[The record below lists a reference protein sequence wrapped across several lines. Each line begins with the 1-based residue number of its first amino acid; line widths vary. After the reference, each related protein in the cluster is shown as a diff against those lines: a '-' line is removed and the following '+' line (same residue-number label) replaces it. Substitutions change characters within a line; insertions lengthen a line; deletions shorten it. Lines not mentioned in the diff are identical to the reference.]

1 MEEIITL
8 DGRQFKLTV
17 DRPLTATEK
26 AQVLADIRKQTG
38 CTSGCGQRTMGSDWQ
53 YGGQISSLA
62 VTCTRTT
69 VTSAPGNPVS
79 LSASPNL
86 GTAPYTVRFLGQ
98 FSATPALLTGA
109 GLTGTAQQ
117 TVATDG
123 GTTTAVTYQV
133 SDAEIVT
140 AGPSQPSVAN
150 VDGSGISIPAKAAN
164 TIRFLNH
171 TADSCPTVALHCLE
185 WCDLA
190 IVCPT
195 PTCNFTVS

>member
-1 MEEIITL
+1 MV
-8 DGRQFKLTV
+8 DGMQYRLTT
-17 DRPLTATEK
+17 DIPLTTEQK
-26 AQVLADIRKQTG
+26 AQTIAEIRRQG
-38 CTSGCGQRTMGSDWQ
+38 CASGGCGQRALTSDWQ

-98 FSATPALLTGA
+98 FGATAALLSGG
-109 GLTGTAQQ
+109 GLTGSAVQ

-133 SDAEIVT
+133 SDAEIVS
-140 AGPSQPSVAN
+140 AGPSQPSIAD
-150 VDGSGISIPAKAAN
+150 VDTSGISAPAKAAN
-164 TIRFLNH
+164 TVRFLNH
-171 TADSCPTVALHCLE
+171 TYDSCPTGALHCLE
-185 WCDLA
+185 YCDLA

-195 PTCNFTVS
+195 PTCNFVVT